1 MDNETEPPASR
12 ASNHNDGYQNQP
24 SVRQNSN
31 RRSGG
36 RRSKSRSKKPP
47 NDMKRIDTTA
57 KALGIEINSTLDRI
71 SELDAQ
77 NELLML
83 ENQKLKDEIIQM
95 QDDKKQLN
103 KKVEKADDKLR
114 GMEKLQREQDATLAE
129 VREEALIKDDEIEKY
144 AKQAK
149 RLADLNEELRMLF
162 EEERK
167 AMAEESD
174 RLEDEVEQ
182 IHHQHNRKLEMIKG
196 KLYLLLSALSLGKQ
210 LKVDRDSVTLDQL
223 FKEL

>member
-1 MDNETEPPASR
+1 
-12 ASNHNDGYQNQP
+12 
-24 SVRQNSN
+24 
-31 RRSGG
+31 
-36 RRSKSRSKKPP
+36 
-47 NDMKRIDTTA
+47 MKRIDKTA

-83 ENQKLKDEIIQM
+83 ENQKMKDEVLQM

-103 KKVEKADDKLR
+103 KQIDAHDEKMR
-114 GMEKLQREQDATLAE
+114 GMEKLQKEADRTLAE
-129 VREEALIKDDEIEKY
+129 VREEALMKDDEIEKY

-162 EEERK
+162 DEERK
-167 AMAEESD
+167 AMGEEQD
-174 RLEDEVEQ
+174 RLEEEMEHL
-182 IHHQHNRKLEMIKG
+182 HHQNERKLEMIKG
-196 KLYLLLSALSLGKQ
+196 KLYLLLSALSLGRQ
-210 LKVDRDSVTLDQL
+210 LKVERDSTSIEIL